1 MFVNV
6 MYGEARIWTGMP
18 FLAADFHT
26 TPYSL
31 WPFVVVWTISQPLH
45 IALGFY
51 RIVSTHSHFWL
62 VRGYPSRSFPVLVDF
77 PIKNFFLMALA
88 KVRCVSPV
96 SPQPH
101 IIYRLFWTQPVWRE
115 RWFLALP
122 TTELF
127 SHNIISAKFR
137 AYSWKRWL
145 KAITP
150 SVYNDNP
157 DDASERQ
164 RANS

>member
-6 MYGEARIWTGMP
+6 YVWGSPDLNRDAISGSG
-18 FLAADFHT
+18 FSYHT
-26 TPYSL
+26 IFSMAFCCGLDYIT
-31 WPFVVVWTISQPLH
+31 TI
-45 IALGFY
+45 AYRLGFY

-127 SHNIISAKFR
+127 SHKHH
-137 AYSWKRWL
+137 KRQ
-145 KAITP
+145 
-150 SVYNDNP
+150 V
-157 DDASERQ
+157 
-164 RANS
+164 